1 MLTSEAK
8 REITN
13 NPNYYENITQNFP
26 DTIPSPYLGQIEA
39 DLLRSYPEDPF
50 YFDQSNINSMRR
62 ILLAFS
68 RRNISIGYCQ
78 GFNFIVGKLFKILL
92 DEVVVIKLGS
102 NFLDFCT
109 IN

>member
-1 MLTSEAK
+1 MTSEAK
-8 REITN
+8 REINN
-13 NPNYYENITQNFP
+13 NPNYYENISNNFP
-26 DTIPSPYLGQIEA
+26 SSIPSPYLTQIEA

-50 YFDQSNINSMRR
+50 FNDQSNINSIRR

-92 DEVVVIKLGS
+92 NEVGLK
-102 NFLDFCT
+102 
-109 IN
+109 